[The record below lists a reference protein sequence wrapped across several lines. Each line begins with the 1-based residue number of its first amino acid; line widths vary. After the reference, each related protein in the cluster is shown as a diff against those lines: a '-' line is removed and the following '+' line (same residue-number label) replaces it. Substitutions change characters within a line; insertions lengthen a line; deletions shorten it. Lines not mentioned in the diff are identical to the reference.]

1 MKIKSFD
8 ELDKSYKEKQ
18 KIWKISI
25 RLDTNKVRRFFK
37 WIVFYAIYPFTWLW
51 VNIRDF
57 KTFII
62 FAIVF
67 LVVSSEVWIPYL
79 LGAVFWNNTA
89 FRITMFSVGSACWL
103 FWLGP
108 FTPFLPLCIGI
119 TIGIKALL
127 NKIKLS
133 KKKIKV

>member
-79 LGAVFWNNTA
+79 LGAVFWNDTT

>member
-1 MKIKSFD
+1 MKKFD

-37 WIVFYAIYPFTWLW
+37 WVVFYAIYPFTWLW

-62 FAIVF
+62 FGIVF

-79 LGAVFWNNTA
+79 LGAIFYSNVA
-89 FRITMFSVGSACWL
+89 FRITMFSVGSACLL
-103 FWLGP
+103 FWNVIP
-108 FTPFLPLCIGI
+108 CTPFLGICIGI
-119 TIGIKALL
+119 TIGIKALF